1 MSVSVKDLS
10 FSYSSKDIIIKNITF
25 EVKDGEIFTI
35 LGPNGAGKTTLLKCI
50 NKLLK
55 PKTGIVLIDNKP
67 VSKMSIREIAKKVAY
82 VPQKTETNSLTVF
95 DTVLLGRI
103 PYINFAVSNR
113 DLKITTSIIEKLGL
127 RTISLR
133 SIDKISGGELQK
145 TVIARALAQ
154 EAKVMLLDEP
164 ISGFDIKNQIE
175 VLNFIKDV
183 AKSHNI
189 TVIMTLHDINL
200 ALRYSDRIL
209 LMKNGV
215 IYSILKPGE
224 VTPELIED
232 VYEIKV
238 NIYEFEQFHHVI
250 PL

>member
-145 TVIARALAQ
+145 TVIARVLAQ